1 MPSTVYFIDL
11 RANLKRSLV
20 NKIDELIE
28 AVDLAATVKPGGL
41 TALKLHFGEKGNT
54 AFIRP
59 VFVRR
64 FVDAVKAAGGH
75 PFLTD
80 ANTLYVGTR
89 SDAPGHLVT
98 ATENGFAYSVAG
110 APLVIADGL
119 KGHSAVAVP
128 VDLPECAEAHIGA
141 EVVEADSLISLS
153 HFKGHEVSG
162 FGGAIKNLGMGAAS
176 RRGKLF
182 MHSNITPSIDA
193 GLCISC
199 GTCIKRCP
207 VAAIKFAP
215 RDDEPAPLESENPK
229 VKAVKDPDKCI
240 GCGDCILACPKEAIQ
255 IGWDA
260 EVPEFLRRMVA
271 YTKGVVANKK
281 DRMVHFSFLTQISPA
296 CDCYP
301 FNDAPMVA
309 DIGILASTD
318 LVAIDQ
324 AAVDL
329 VNQAPGLPGTELKH
343 AHAPGED
350 KFRDLYP
357 RVDWDIQLA
366 YAQEIGLGSR
376 DYELVNIQGLG
387 PCLQIGGRSA
397 WRAYDSPGRGLLGRA
412 RRQGGALGGLR

>member
-11 RANLKRSLV
+11 RATIKRSLV
-20 NKIDELIE
+20 RKLDELIE
-28 AVDLAATVKPGGL
+28 AAGLAATVKPGGL
-41 TALKLHFGEKGNT
+41 TAIKLHFGEKGNT

-64 FVDAVKAAGGH
+64 FVEAVKAAGGR

-98 ATENGFAYSVAG
+98 ATENGFAYSVVG

-119 KGHSAVAVP
+119 RGHSTVAVP
-128 VDLPECAEAHIGA
+128 VDLPECQEAWIGA
-141 EVVEADSLISLS
+141 EVVEADSLVSLS
-153 HFKGHEVSG
+153 HFKGHELAG

-182 MHSNITPSIDA
+182 MHSNITPSIDPKR
-193 GLCISC
+193 CISC
-199 GTCIKRCP
+199 GRCIERCP
-207 VAAIKFAP
+207 VAAIKFVRRGP
-215 RDDEPAPLESENPK
+215 DEPAPKGTKNHE
-229 VKAVKDPDKCI
+229 VKAHKNPDKCI
-240 GCGDCILACPKEAIQ
+240 GCGDCILACPREAIQ

-260 EVPEFLRRMVA
+260 QIPDFLRRMVA
-271 YTKGVVANKK
+271 YTKGVMAGKEK
-281 DRMVHFSFLTQISPA
+281 HAVHFSFLTQISPA

-324 AAVDL
+324 AAADL

-350 KFRDLYP
+350 KFLDIYP
-357 RVDWDIQLA
+357 KIDWQIQLA
-366 YAQEIGLGSR
+366 YAQEIGLGRR
-376 DYELVNIQGLG
+376 DYELVKI
-387 PCLQIGGRSA
+387 
-397 WRAYDSPGRGLLGRA
+397 
-412 RRQGGALGGLR
+412 

>member
-1 MPSTVYFIDL
+1 MPSTVYFIDV
-11 RANLKRSLV
+11 RADLKRSLV
-20 NKIDELIE
+20 NKIDELMA
-28 AVDLAATVKPGGL
+28 AVDLAATIKPGGL

-54 AFIRP
+54 AYIRP

-89 SDAPGHLVT
+89 SEAPVHLVT
-98 ATENGFAYSVAG
+98 AMENGFAYSVVG

-119 KGHSAVAVP
+119 KGHSSVAVP
-128 VDLPECAEAHIGA
+128 VDLPECSEAHIGA

-153 HFKGHEVSG
+153 HFKGHELSG

-182 MHSNITPSIDA
+182 MHSNITPVILA
-193 GLCISC
+193 KRCISC
-199 GTCIKRCP
+199 GTCLKRCP
-207 VAAIKFAP
+207 KGAIKFTP
-215 RDDEPAPLESENPK
+215 RGKDEPAPAESHNPK
-229 VKAVKDPDKCI
+229 VKATKDPDKCI
-240 GCGDCILACPKEAIQ
+240 GCGDCVLACPVEAIQ
-255 IGWDA
+255 VGWDM
-260 EVPEFLRRMVA
+260 EIPDFLRRMVA
-271 YTKGVVANKK
+271 YTKGVMAGKQG
-281 DRMVHFSFLTQISPA
+281 RAVHFSFLTQISPA

-318 LVAIDQ
+318 VVAIDQ

-329 VNQAPGLPGTELKH
+329 VNQAPGLPNTELKQ
-343 AHAPGED
+343 AHAPGAD
-350 KFRDLYP
+350 KFRDIYP
-357 RVDWDIQLA
+357 KVDWDIQLA

-376 DYELVNIQGLG
+376 EYNLVKI
-387 PCLQIGGRSA
+387 
-397 WRAYDSPGRGLLGRA
+397 
-412 RRQGGALGGLR
+412 